1 MLIGIVAFGTCGYY
15 WVEHMPFFEA
25 FYMTIITIS
34 TVGYAEIVPLSQA
47 GRALTI
53 IIIILGITVGAYTI
67 GLLVRAFVEGEL
79 AKIVGRRIV
88 QKQISS
94 LKDHFIVCGYGRIGR
109 IMCSEFAADNIDFV
123 VIEQDPA
130 TREEIE
136 NQRYLC
142 IEMDATSEEALLA
155 AGIMNAKGIATA
167 VNSDAN
173 NVFITMTAKSRNSD
187 NLFNPILQERV
198 PGLYHSMGQTAE
210 MVARRYNVT
219 REQQDQYSL
228 QSQQRTAAAQRSC
241 PPTGRRTSLAVP
253 CFAAR
258 DTRRTTSSRP
268 DADRSR
274 SVGCRSRG
282 GRCPVPGSASA
293 DRPVRGRR
301 TIRRR
306 PAARCRWRSRRW
318 RPARCRGPECGR
330 RGSRC
335 PARTGRSCPGIG
347 RGQCPRW

>member
-173 NVFITMTAKSRNSD
+173 NVFITMTAKSLRPDIFVLARASEEKNEDKLLRAGASRVVSPYMIGARRMAQMLKKPTVVD
-187 NLFNPILQERV
+187 FIDIAMMGSHLGLMMEEAKIGPKSNLIGKNLVDSHLRKDFGVIIVAIKKISGKMIFNPMPSETLEAGDVIV
-198 PGLYHSMGQTAE
+198 VIGK
-210 MVARRYNVT
+210 
-219 REQQDQYSL
+219 REDL
-228 QSQQRTAAAQRSC
+228 KRMN
-241 PPTGRRTSLAVP
+241 AVM
-253 CFAAR
+253 
-258 DTRRTTSSRP
+258 
-268 DADRSR
+268 
-274 SVGCRSRG
+274 
-282 GRCPVPGSASA
+282 
-293 DRPVRGRR
+293 
-301 TIRRR
+301 
-306 PAARCRWRSRRW
+306 
-318 RPARCRGPECGR
+318 
-330 RGSRC
+330 
-335 PARTGRSCPGIG
+335 
-347 RGQCPRW
+347 